1 MSDLGHEC
9 QRGVHRQSFSYTPWS
24 RRCNTV
30 KPAFFASL
38 IDKGLVTVG
47 VLTREIT
54 FFTGF
59 LQSGQ
64 FVNGARLTGLRS
76 SKPWAQMRHDRAGS
90 SGLSEMYS

>member
-1 MSDLGHEC
+1 
-9 QRGVHRQSFSYTPWS
+9 
-24 RRCNTV
+24 V

-38 IDKGLVTVG
+38 TDKGLLIVG

-64 FVNGARLTGLRS
+64 CVNGARLTGLRK
-76 SKPWAQMRHDRAGS
+76 SKPWAQMRHEWAGS
-90 SGLSEMYS
+90 SGLSEIYS